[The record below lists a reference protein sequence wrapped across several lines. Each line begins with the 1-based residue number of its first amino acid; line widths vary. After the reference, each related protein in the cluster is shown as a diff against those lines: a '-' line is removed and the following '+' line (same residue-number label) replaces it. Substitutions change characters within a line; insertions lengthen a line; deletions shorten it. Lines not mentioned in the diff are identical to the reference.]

1 MYPCFPQG
9 YNNSEIMYIYSEFEQ
24 IHCKQK
30 AKLLALRKAVS
41 DKEGGRLEWILLLSW
56 NWKHQDELMALY
68 THTDIEI
75 DTHRHISSFMCWES
89 LESMTLQ
96 DQWAHQIMGFK

>member
-1 MYPCFPQG
+1 
-9 YNNSEIMYIYSEFEQ
+9 
-24 IHCKQK
+24 
-30 AKLLALRKAVS
+30 
-41 DKEGGRLEWILLLSW
+41 
-56 NWKHQDELMALY
+56 MALY

-96 DQWAHQIMGFK
+96 DQWTRITQIMGFK